1 MATHLDPL
9 HEALQRLDAVW
20 GGVGHAGELSRT
32 QLMAVTEALG
42 LLHRR
47 SGAMLAEVAACVA
60 HESRTALGA
69 DSLAKEQGF
78 RNAAQLIATT
88 TGATTG
94 DATRLVKVGEAT
106 APRTNLVGETV
117 PAKYPAAQQA
127 LAAGA
132 LSAPAV
138 AVIIALLDRVR
149 LTLGAAGT
157 ADAERQLVD
166 KARGLSLDDVRRL
179 VTRAE
184 AWLDPDG
191 VAPREQEQRDRMSL
205 SIFERDGRIHLDG
218 DFDAVHGAPIVA
230 AVNGYVSALF
240 AAQKNQLD
248 PDAPDAGHRSVARLR
263 AVALSELCAH
273 ALGCESVAPALAG
286 ATVVVR
292 IDLNDLTEGTGYATI
307 DGSDLPISVASAR
320 QLAAS
325 GGVIPCVLGTDGE
338 VLDYGRRLRFFT
350 TAQRL
355 ALAERDGGCAMCG
368 LPPSMTRAHHIRWWK
383 RDAGPTDLDNGVLLC
398 ESCHHRIHD
407 NDWEIR
413 IEGAGRHS
421 RVWFI
426 PPPRVDPTRTPRL
439 GGRARY
445 DLAA

>member
-1 MATHLDPL
+1 MTGHLHPL
-9 HEALQRLDAVW
+9 HEALQRLDEVW
-20 GGVGHAGELSRT
+20 GDVSEAGELSRA

-47 SGAMLAEVAACVA
+47 SGAMIAEVAAFVA
-60 HESRTALGA
+60 QESRTELGA

-88 TGATTG
+88 TGTTTG
-94 DATRLVKVGEAT
+94 DAARLVKVGEAT
-106 APRTNLVGETV
+106 APRTNLVGEPV
-117 PAKYPAAQQA
+117 PAKYPAAQRA
-127 LAAGA
+127 LASGA
-132 LSAPAV
+132 LSAQAV

-149 LTLGAAGT
+149 LKIGT
-157 ADAERQLVD
+157 AQTAEAECLLVD
-166 KARGLSLDDVRRL
+166 KAVGLSHDDVRRL
-179 VTRAE
+179 ITRAG

-191 VAPREQEQRDRMSL
+191 VAPREQDQRDRQSL
-205 SIFERDGRIHLDG
+205 SIYERDGHIHLDG
-218 DFDAVHGAPIVA
+218 DFDAARGAPIVA

-248 PDAPDAGHRSVARLR
+248 PDAPDADHRSVAALR
-263 AVALSELCAH
+263 AEALSELCAH
-273 ALGCESVAPALAG
+273 ALGCENDAPALAG

-292 IDLNDLTEGTGYATI
+292 VDLKDLADGTGYATI
-307 DGSDLPISVASAR
+307 DGSDLPLSIGTAR

-325 GGVIPCVLGTDGE
+325 GGVIPCVLGTDSE
-338 VLDYGRRLRFFT
+338 ILDYGRRLRFFT

-368 LPPSMTRAHHIRWWK
+368 LPPSMTRAHHIRWWR
-383 RDAGPTDLDNGVLLC
+383 RDTGPTNLENGILLC

-413 IEGAGRHS
+413 IEGKGRRS

-426 PPPRVDPTRTPRL
+426 PPPHVDPDRTPRL

>member
-1 MATHLDPL
+1 MTEHLNPL
-9 HEALQRLDAVW
+9 HEALQRVDAVW
-20 GGVGHAGELSRT
+20 GEAEDAGELSRT
-32 QLMAVTEALG
+32 RLMAATEALG
-42 LLHRR
+42 LLHRL

-60 HESRTALGA
+60 HESRAELGA

-88 TGATTG
+88 TGTTTG
-94 DATRLVKVGEAT
+94 DASRLVKVGEAT
-106 APRTNLVGETV
+106 APRTNLVGDPV

-127 LAAGA
+127 LASGA
-132 LSAPAV
+132 LSSPAI

-149 LTLGAAGT
+149 VKIG
-157 ADAERQLVD
+157 AERTAAAEQLLVD
-166 KARGLSLDDVRRL
+166 KAVGLSHDEVRRL
-179 VTRAE
+179 ITRAE

-191 VAPREQEQRDRMSL
+191 VAPREQEQRDHRSL
-205 SIFERDGRIHLDG
+205 SIYERDGRIHLDG
-218 DFDAVHGAPIVA
+218 DFDAASGAPIVA

-240 AAQKNQLD
+240 AAQKNQVD
-248 PDAPDAGHRSVARLR
+248 PDAPDADRRSVAALR
-263 AVALSELCAH
+263 AEALSAICAH
-273 ALGCESVAPALAG
+273 VLGCENDAPAMAG

-292 IDLNDLTEGTGYATI
+292 VDLNDLTDGTGYATI
-307 DGSDLPISVASAR
+307 DGSDLPISIATAR
-320 QLAAS
+320 RMAAG

-338 VLDYGRRLRFFT
+338 ILDLGREQRFFSR
-350 TAQRL
+350 AQRL

-368 LPPSMTRAHHIRWWK
+368 LPPFMTRAHHIRWWK
-383 RDAGPTDLDNGVLLC
+383 RDAGPTDLANGILLC

-407 NDWEIR
+407 NDWNMR
-413 IEGAGRHS
+413 IEGKGRRG

-426 PPPRVDPTRTPRL
+426 PPPHVDPARTPRL